1 MRQQRCDATRRWASR
16 GRAWHVSGGGRGT
29 RQRRQAASQK
39 QHWRVLEDV
48 RSAQMLE
55 HTHVMLLC
63 ARRRRNHHTTLALAR
78 ADRCRAWLSNG
89 RAVIGQWLRG
99 LLEQRGLGGA
109 RWPWAE
115 RPQRAEAPPA
125 EGSSQRA
132 RFFRSHVCTGVG
144 TQARPACWLPAR
156 QAPRLPGTV
165 RAPRLHST
173 AARHCESRAH
183 RPHWPTAQ
191 WRRAARL
198 RRRLL
203 GQRVGRGGWPAA
215 RRRCPRNSSAGG
227 AWISR
232 GKLRELH
239 HDLPR

>member
-1 MRQQRCDATRRWASR
+1 
-16 GRAWHVSGGGRGT
+16 
-29 RQRRQAASQK
+29 
-39 QHWRVLEDV
+39 
-48 RSAQMLE
+48 
-55 HTHVMLLC
+55 MLLC

-115 RPQRAEAPPA
+115 RPQRAEHHRP
-125 EGSSQRA
+125 RA
-132 RFFRSHVCTGVG
+132 HRSVRAFFVRTYVRGWARRHDP
-144 TQARPACWLPAR
+144 ARPGTACWLAAR
-156 QAPRLPGTV
+156 QAPRLPGSQAQ